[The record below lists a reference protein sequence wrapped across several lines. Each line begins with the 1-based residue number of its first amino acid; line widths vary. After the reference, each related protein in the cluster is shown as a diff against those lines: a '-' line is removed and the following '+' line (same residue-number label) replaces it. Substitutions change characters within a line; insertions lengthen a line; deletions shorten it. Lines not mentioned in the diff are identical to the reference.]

1 MDVGVWLRNLGLGRY
16 ERVFSEN
23 ALESDVLPELTESD
37 LEKLGIPLGDRK
49 RLIKAIRATFA
60 DPQNVGPTSAA
71 ETGQQ
76 PEQRNVPVAER
87 RHLTVMICD
96 IVGSTALSRRL
107 DPEDMRAVVDA
118 YHSACARIIAT
129 YDGFLAEFRGDGIL
143 AYFGYPRAHED
154 DAERTVRAALDIV
167 VAVGGLKTRAPEP
180 LAVRVGIATGLV
192 VIGAINGKDA
202 LREHAVVGD
211 APNIAARLQAVG
223 APGTIVVAGSTRRLL
238 GDVFHLRDLGRY
250 ELSGIAEPIAAWAV
264 EGLSASESRFA
275 AARAARLTDFVGRE
289 GEIGFLIEQQ
299 RLAWSGKGQV
309 VLISGEPGIG
319 KSRIAAALGEH
330 ISAESHIEFR
340 FQCSPYHANSAL
352 HPFIAQLERAAQ
364 FKPDDT
370 PRHKLDKLEALLAT
384 ASSRI
389 KNAAPLFAALL
400 SIPFSERYPPLKL
413 SPNQQRRQ
421 TLAALL
427 DLLESLA
434 RQKPVLLLFE
444 DVQWADA
451 TSLELL
457 DLVVERVRRLPILA
471 LFTFRREFE
480 PPWAGLPNVNA
491 LTLDRLDRSYAES
504 IIARVTGGRALP
516 AEVTEQI
523 VAKTDGNPLF
533 LEELTKAV
541 LEAGI
546 LVEEADSY
554 RLDGPLPSLAIP
566 TTLHDSLMARLDRLA
581 SVKEVAQ
588 IGAAIGREFSYLLL
602 RALVECDETALQD
615 ALARFE
621 QAELIF
627 RSGEPPEAIYTFKHA
642 LVQDAAYESL
652 LKSRRQVLHRRIAE
666 AVRDRFPATAETEPE
681 VVAHH
686 FTQAGFSEAAV
697 EWWAKAGERALDRS
711 AYNEAVAHL
720 ERAIAFTAEL
730 ADELA
735 QRLLRLRVQTT
746 YGYALL
752 HGRGM
757 ADMETFAAFTRA
769 RELAAGVEDAAAR
782 FSAYYGLWTVCMARA
797 DLSPMRE
804 VLESFLRDARQSPES
819 PALGRALIL
828 GVTCW
833 FEGDYVGARAH
844 LEQALAGYDHDR
856 NRQLPSRF
864 GFDIGIASMGR
875 LALVLW
881 PLGETDQP
889 ARLLDRALAL
899 AVQSGHAPTI
909 SLVRYFMCLFAA
921 IARRSAGL
929 AQHAQALVD
938 LSREHGLRY
947 WLAAGTFWL
956 GWSRCLSGEPAGEEG
971 MRQGQALMR
980 RFNYRV
986 CGPIFGALLAEVEAA
1001 AGRPEAALATVDA
1014 QIAEIE
1020 QTGER
1025 WFYAEVLRVRGELL
1039 LKQPRPDV
1047 TTAEAAFVRA
1057 IEIARGQQAKTF
1069 ELRAALALAKLQ
1081 QTARG
1086 ERAGVELLAP
1096 ALVGFSTGRDVP
1108 EIDEARRL
1116 LRANHRP
1123 GAA

>member
-1 MDVGVWLRNLGLGRY
+1 
-16 ERVFSEN
+16 
-23 ALESDVLPELTESD
+23 
-37 LEKLGIPLGDRK
+37 
-49 RLIKAIRATFA
+49 
-60 DPQNVGPTSAA
+60 
-71 ETGQQ
+71 
-76 PEQRNVPVAER
+76 
-87 RHLTVMICD
+87 
-96 IVGSTALSRRL
+96 
-107 DPEDMRAVVDA
+107 
-118 YHSACARIIAT
+118 
-129 YDGFLAEFRGDGIL
+129 
-143 AYFGYPRAHED
+143 
-154 DAERTVRAALDIV
+154 
-167 VAVGGLKTRAPEP
+167 
-180 LAVRVGIATGLV
+180 
-192 VIGAINGKDA
+192 
-202 LREHAVVGD
+202 
-211 APNIAARLQAVG
+211 
-223 APGTIVVAGSTRRLL
+223 
-238 GDVFHLRDLGRY
+238 
-250 ELSGIAEPIAAWAV
+250 
-264 EGLSASESRFA
+264 
-275 AARAARLTDFVGRE
+275 
-289 GEIGFLIEQQ
+289 
-299 RLAWSGKGQV
+299 
-309 VLISGEPGIG
+309 
-319 KSRIAAALGEH
+319 
-330 ISAESHIEFR
+330 
-340 FQCSPYHANSAL
+340 
-352 HPFIAQLERAAQ
+352 
-364 FKPDDT
+364 
-370 PRHKLDKLEALLAT
+370 
-384 ASSRI
+384 
-389 KNAAPLFAALL
+389 
-400 SIPFSERYPPLKL
+400 
-413 SPNQQRRQ
+413 
-421 TLAALL
+421 
-427 DLLESLA
+427 
-434 RQKPVLLLFE
+434 
-444 DVQWADA
+444 
-451 TSLELL
+451 
-457 DLVVERVRRLPILA
+457 
-471 LFTFRREFE
+471 
-480 PPWAGLPNVNA
+480 
-491 LTLDRLDRSYAES
+491 
-504 IIARVTGGRALP
+504 
-516 AEVTEQI
+516 
-523 VAKTDGNPLF
+523 
-533 LEELTKAV
+533 
-541 LEAGI
+541 
-546 LVEEADSY
+546 
-554 RLDGPLPSLAIP
+554 
-566 TTLHDSLMARLDRLA
+566 
-581 SVKEVAQ
+581 
-588 IGAAIGREFSYLLL
+588 
-602 RALVECDETALQD
+602 
-615 ALARFE
+615 
-621 QAELIF
+621 
-627 RSGEPPEAIYTFKHA
+627 
-642 LVQDAAYESL
+642 L